1 MALQPVEAT
10 LIAASV
16 TSVVSTAAVVATHL
30 LTRGRERRHKVWDR
44 KMDTYKLLLR
54 SRRDFAFARKQF
66 LKTGNNPAELIDT
79 ERELKEMS
87 LVAAELEMF
96 GSSAVN
102 TINLM
107 THYAYSEWVVATAE
121 WRRLNS
127 SPSADAEAHR
137 KADEKWEDIKSLTEK
152 ADLIDE
158 QLAEAIKAEADFK
171 VPFNLEHWRHPIKG
185 RFVKR

>member
-1 MALQPVEAT
+1 ML
-10 LIAASV
+10 L
-16 TSVVSTAAVVATHL
+16 THL
-30 LTRGRERRHKVWDR
+30 LTRARDRRHKVWDR

-54 SRRDFAFARKQF
+54 SRRDFAYARSQF
-66 LKTGNNPAELIDT
+66 LKTGNNPAELINA

-87 LVAAELEMF
+87 LIAAELEMF

-102 TINLM
+102 AINLE
-107 THYAYSEWVVATAE
+107 TNIAFGQWAGATAE

-127 SPSADAEAHR
+127 SPSADTEAHR
-137 KADEKWEDIKSLTEK
+137 KADEKWEDIERLTEN

-158 QLAEAIKAEADFK
+158 RLAEAIKAEANFK
-171 VPFNLEHWRHPIKG
+171 VPFKLERWRNRIKG